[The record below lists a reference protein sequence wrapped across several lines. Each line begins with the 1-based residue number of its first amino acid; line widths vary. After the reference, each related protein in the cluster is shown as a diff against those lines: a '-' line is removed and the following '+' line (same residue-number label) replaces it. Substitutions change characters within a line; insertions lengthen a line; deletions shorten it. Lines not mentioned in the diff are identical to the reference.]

1 MKHRVQTFFFIL
13 PSTIL
18 KSCNVRWIFFL
29 KGELRRKDFKVHDF
43 LKTFRYVLDEI
54 SFEKKMKMKKEKD
67 TTLVD
72 EENFSAIH
80 VLENVW
86 NVCQQKRRKTEKA
99 EKRIR
104 ML

>member
-1 MKHRVQTFFFIL
+1 
-13 PSTIL
+13 
-18 KSCNVRWIFFL
+18 
-29 KGELRRKDFKVHDF
+29 
-43 LKTFRYVLDEI
+43 
-54 SFEKKMKMKKEKD
+54 MKMKKEKD

-86 NVCQQKRRKTEKA
+86 MFASKGEEKTEKA

>member
-1 MKHRVQTFFFIL
+1 M
-13 PSTIL
+13 
-18 KSCNVRWIFFL
+18 
-29 KGELRRKDFKVHDF
+29 HDF

-80 VLENVW
+80 VLENV
-86 NVCQQKRRKTEKA
+86 
-99 EKRIR
+99 
-104 ML
+104 